1 MDFLEFEMFGKSEKK
16 KKVLEQKIDWL
27 IEILEKSNLRELVY
41 ILGNRREIIIRN
53 IVARNF

>member
-16 KKVLEQKIDWL
+16 KKVLEKKIDWL

-41 ILGNRREIIIRN
+41 ILGSRREIIVRN